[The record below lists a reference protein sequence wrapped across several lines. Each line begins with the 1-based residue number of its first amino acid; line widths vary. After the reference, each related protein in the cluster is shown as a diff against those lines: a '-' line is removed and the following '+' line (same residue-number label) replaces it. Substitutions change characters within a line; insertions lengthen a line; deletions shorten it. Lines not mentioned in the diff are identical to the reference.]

1 MTRTTIRSEDIT
13 AGQVKAAD
21 LASDA
26 VTPFDDNQLKE
37 EIALLGFRTAANGSL
52 AKYNLVDQTID
63 AFQDATGI
71 DAGSS
76 TDEIRN
82 NNDFYS
88 GGVAGNYF
96 GNGEL
101 GTVTFGASSI
111 SQTGDTVAIDTKL
124 TTGSEAGG
132 PGSSRYGG
140 NASDTGGNTITI
152 NNPSS
157 CYELTVSGGTSA
169 ITSNSGTTDGS
180 SINSD
185 GDMVLAEF
193 DTLTIDANV
202 TLTTDAPCRGLFI
215 YVKNDCTINGC
226 LSVTHRGAK
235 ADPTVSGGS
244 DSNAVGANGLQLG
257 LLTSGGTSSF
267 TNDGTGFNG
276 TGTSL
281 RSVINLNQDN
291 ISSNGDI
298 FTVSRSGAS
307 GGAQSNCQ
315 GGGNQGS
322 DVTTGGVTL
331 SSGGGGSG
339 GVSHNNSVTGCPLY
353 GGAGGSGTC
362 FSGGSGGGGAH
373 NNNSSTSGSGTAGSS
388 TGGVGGTGFTATNSM
403 AMGGAGNPGGAGTAQ
418 STANIGSDGTGGT
431 VWLLVGGNLTIGSGG
446 SIDARGQGK
455 NRAGSGGGG
464 GSGGGTVMA
473 LYVGTLTNNGSITV
487 TGGVGENWPSAAGA
501 ISGGDG
507 GSHIAAISQGTL
519 YNNMTLI
526 SNATTAQAAPTKAD
540 LVMTYTN
547 GAGTATINTDLKAY
561 ASRDDGT
568 TWTQLTLASQGST
581 GAHTIL
587 SAHDLDISG
596 QPSGTDMRYKITTHN
611 QSASKQTRIHA
622 VSLGWS

>member
-1 MTRTTIRSEDIT
+1 MATLKSIKNKYLQASDGTTLGVSDN
-13 AGQVKAAD
+13 ADNVALLAFKMQAAD
-21 LASDA
+21 SIAKFNMVDGFLDA
-26 VTPFDDNQLKE
+26 Y
-37 EIALLGFRTAANGSL
+37 A
-52 AKYNLVDQTID
+52 
-63 AFQDATGI
+63 DATGI
-71 DAGSS
+71 DASGS

-82 NNDFYS
+82 ASNYYS

-111 SQTGDTVAIDTKL
+111 TQTGDTVAIDTKL

-132 PGSSRYGG
+132 AGSSRYGG
-140 NASDTGGNTITI
+140 NALDTGGNTITI

-157 CYELTVSGGTSA
+157 CYELTVSGGASP

-185 GDMVLAEF
+185 GDIVLAEF
-193 DTLTIDANV
+193 DTLTIDASV

-235 ADPTVSGGS
+235 ADPTASGGS
-244 DSNAVGANGLQLG
+244 DSNAVGASGLQLG

-276 TGTSL
+276 GGTSL

-298 FTVSRSGAS
+298 FTISRSGAS

-322 DVTTGGVTL
+322 DGTTGGVTL

-339 GVSHNNSVTGCPLY
+339 GVSHNNSISGCPIY
-353 GGAGGSGTC
+353 GGAGGSGSC

-373 NNNSSTSGSGTAGSS
+373 NNQSQVSGSGGAGSAGGAGGAAF
-388 TGGVGGTGFTATNSM
+388 TGNNQD
-403 AMGGAGNPGGAGTAQ
+403 AMGGAGNPGGAGTAL
-418 STANIGSDGTGGT
+418 TAANVGSDGTGGT

-455 NRAGSGGGG
+455 NRAGVGGGG
-464 GSGGGTVMA
+464 GSGGGAVMA

-501 ISGGDG
+501 VSGGDG
-507 GSHIAAISQGTL
+507 GSHIAAVSQGTL
-519 YNNMTLI
+519 YNDMALV
-526 SNATTAQAAPTKAD
+526 SNSATAAAQPDTADIVA
-540 LVMTYTN
+540 TYTN
-547 GAGTATINTDLKAY
+547 GTGTATLNTDLKY
-561 ASRDDGT
+561 HVSRDNGT
-568 TWTQLTLASQGST
+568 TYTEATMVSQGTT
-581 GAHTIL
+581 GGHSII
-587 SAHDLDISG
+587 SARNIDISG
-596 QPSGTDMRYKITTHN
+596 QPAGTTMRYKVTTHN
-611 QSASKQTRIHA
+611 QSASKETRAQA
-622 VSLGWS
+622 VSLAWA